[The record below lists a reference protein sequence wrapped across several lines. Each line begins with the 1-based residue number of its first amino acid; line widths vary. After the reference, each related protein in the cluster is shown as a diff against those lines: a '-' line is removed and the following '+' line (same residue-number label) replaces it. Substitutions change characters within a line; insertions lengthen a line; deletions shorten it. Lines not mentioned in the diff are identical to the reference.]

1 MNQKKRTILYLL
13 LGLYGLFLIWVI
25 LLKAPISPD
34 DIQYIS
40 RMRHI
45 NLIPFYYDNEVDSHF
60 NEVLMNVLVFI
71 PFGLYLKLLNLDS
84 KKAIGY
90 GLAVSLVLEILQF
103 LFAIGGTDVT
113 DLITNTGGTA
123 LGVMLYI
130 ALIRVFRKK
139 DTVDRVLMVLASLGT
154 AFIAAMSL
162 LLIIANQ

>member
-84 KKAIGY
+84 KKTIGY